1 MYLDAN
7 ATTPL
12 AEEVLA
18 AMLPWLREGFH
29 NPSSTHA
36 GGKKARA
43 AIEEARAQVAELIG
57 AREDEIVFTSGGT
70 EGINA
75 VLQSWDRMDQA
86 GHFLTTAVEHSAVLR
101 TGSALSRPMALC
113 GVDALGALDF
123 KSWREGLAGSA
134 FASAMA
140 VNNETGV
147 IFDWQRAALLAHEQ
161 GKAFFCDAV
170 QAMGKIPVSVGD
182 TAVDAMAL
190 SAHKF
195 HGPKGVGALY
205 LRRGTSFSPLLRGG
219 GQERGMRSGT
229 EPVAAIVG
237 MGAAAVMAKR
247 HLEQRVPDAIA
258 EMRDAFEQAVLAG
271 TSGVSV
277 NGDLRSRLPN
287 TSHLS
292 FADCE
297 AAGLLI
303 LLDEKGVEC
312 SAGSA
317 CMAGK
322 QQPSH
327 VQKAMGFSDARA
339 KSSLRVSFCF
349 QNTMEEA
356 LQAARHVIA
365 AVEKLRSVQGA
376 GVGPVVIYTS

>member
-12 AEEVLA
+12 AEDVLA

-43 AIEEARAQVAELIG
+43 AIEEARSQVAELIG

-70 EGINA
+70 ESINA
-75 VLQSWDRMDQA
+75 LLQSWDQLDHA

-101 TGSALSRPMALC
+101 TGVALSRPLQLC
-113 GVDALGALDF
+113 GVDGSGGLRWDE
-123 KSWREGLAGSA
+123 WQQGLAGAA
-134 FASAMA
+134 FAAAMLA
-140 VNNETGV
+140 NNETGV
-147 IFDWQRAALLAHEQ
+147 IFDWQRAADLAHEQ

-170 QAMGKIPVSVGD
+170 QGIGKVPVSVAD

-195 HGPKGVGALY
+195 HGPKGIGALY
-205 LRRGTSFSPLLRGG
+205 LRRGTRFSPLLYGG
-219 GQERGMRSGT
+219 GQERGLRSGT
-229 EPVAAIVG
+229 ESVANIVG
-237 MGAAAVMAKR
+237 MGAAAAFAKR
-247 HLEQRVPDAIA
+247 QLEQDAPRNLA
-258 EMRDAFEQAVLAG
+258 AMRDAFEAEVL
-271 TSGVSV
+271 SGVTGV
-277 NGDLRSRLPN
+277 MINGDREARLPN
-287 TSHLS
+287 TCHLS

-303 LLDEKGVEC
+303 LLDEKGVAC

-317 CMAGK
+317 CMSGK

-327 VQKAMGFSDARA
+327 VQKAMGFSDAQA
-339 KSSLRVSFCF
+339 KSSLRISFSYL
-349 QNTMEEA
+349 NSLDEA
-356 LQAARHVIA
+356 KQAAQQVIA
-365 AVEKLRSVQGA
+365 AVKKLRSVQGA
-376 GVGPVVIYTS
+376 GVGPVVIYTP